1 MLHDLFFNS
10 TGFPIIIEYFNR
22 TSVEVDA
29 EDNVDTLKVRVNLE
43 TDLLV
48 RGWVREPA
56 LSWIVYY
63 QACSSLLSW
72 EIS

>member
-1 MLHDLFFNS
+1 MLPDPFFNS

-48 RGWVREPA
+48 RGWV
-56 LSWIVYY
+56 
-63 QACSSLLSW
+63 C
-72 EIS
+72 